1 VRALFLVLLLANLLF
16 FAWTRWVAPPAAA
29 ARDVTSAATVPLR
42 PIRLQREAPG
52 PGSAGE
58 PGSAAAPGSV
68 IAAASCVSVGP
79 FAAEAQANA
88 AADAL
93 RRLGFASRLRA
104 GQDEVRVGY
113 WVRVPDLATPADA
126 SNALAALQ
134 AAGLADAYVIG
145 DETPETAVS
154 IGVYADAAQAAAV
167 AGRVERAGFEPE
179 TSDRLRTLDVFWLDI
194 DRQANGSIPVL
205 EDLGPPPAAGSLPLE
220 LRSCPSAPVAE
231 PATAAPAVPAAGP
244 AAG

>member
-16 FAWTRWVAPPAAA
+16 FAWTRWVVPPGPAVRDVATAAA
-29 ARDVTSAATVPLR
+29 VPLR
-42 PIRLQREAPG
+42 PIRLQQEAPA
-52 PGSAGE
+52 PGSAGGPASGAG
-58 PGSAAAPGSV
+58 PGSE

-113 WVRVPDLATPADA
+113 WVRVPHLATPVDAD
-126 SNALAALQ
+126 NALAALQ
-134 AAGLADAYVIG
+134 TAGFADAYVIS
-145 DETPETAVS
+145 DEAPATAVS
-154 IGVYADAAQAAAV
+154 IGVYADAAQAATV
-167 AGRVERAGFEPE
+167 AARVERAGFEPE

-205 EDLGPPPAAGSLPLE
+205 EDLGPPPAADSLPLE
-220 LRSCPSAPVAE
+220 LRSCPSAPLAE
-231 PATAAPAVPAAGP
+231 PAAEAAAGP